1 MQFNLE
7 QELVTLRRMTARE
20 LRQRY
25 AQFIRRSLALVPQS
39 VSDSQDRVALAS
51 PIRRNGVSGGGDDR
65 VEIDRPQLASVRPTE
80 SNFRKPLL
88 GIAPTWLRSPERV
101 TGCKVSPRLILSRR
115 SSRFFL
121 LTVNRA
127 TDSLIHVLQL

>member
-39 VSDSQDRVALAS
+39 VPDSQDRVALAI
-51 PIRRNGVSGGGDDR
+51 PGRRGS
-65 VEIDRPQLASVRPTE
+65 
-80 SNFRKPLL
+80 
-88 GIAPTWLRSPERV
+88 
-101 TGCKVSPRLILSRR
+101 
-115 SSRFFL
+115 
-121 LTVNRA
+121 
-127 TDSLIHVLQL
+127 